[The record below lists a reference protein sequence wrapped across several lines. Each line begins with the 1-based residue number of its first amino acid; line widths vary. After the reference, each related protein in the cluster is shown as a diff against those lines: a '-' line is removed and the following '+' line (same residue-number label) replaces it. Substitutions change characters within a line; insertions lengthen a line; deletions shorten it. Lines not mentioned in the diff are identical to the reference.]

1 MTGMAEYAYDLD
13 YNPNE
18 VGPDLVVECSIH
30 LSPRAEDPTFDPG
43 PGDMVSVGD
52 DEEAPLKARVVRR
65 DGDLVWVQ
73 IHLPTHA
80 DAVA

>member
-1 MTGMAEYAYDLD
+1 MSAMAEHAYDLD

-18 VGPDLVVECSIH
+18 IGPDFVVECSIER
-30 LSPRAEDPTFDPG
+30 SPRSQDPTFNPT
-43 PGDMVSVGD
+43 PGDIVIVGD

-73 IHLPTHA
+73 IQLPTRA
-80 DAVA
+80 SAVA